1 MFTNRKGLFPIV
13 CQHFEFGFM
22 NEIIYLCE
30 KFLTRVIRMRFL
42 MKISF
47 AAMFFFFCPEIMAR
61 SDKEIKCLYHTLD
74 SLIYCQDI
82 LISEKKAKI
91 EAIHDG
97 VKGMK
102 LTSEQELALNNRLY
116 DEYMA
121 FNFDSAHQYIK
132 KNIEILKSL
141 DDANLKA
148 SSFIRMAHI
157 LAVSGLF
164 EKADA
169 MLGEISLPQLNTEKK
184 VEYYNQKA
192 ELFLYRSEMAQHS
205 PYFKECID
213 STQYY
218 RQLILQI
225 APKES
230 FEYITNFASYTCE
243 RGDEDQAIRIFE
255 NYLPSIQQGD
265 RRYSII
271 TSTLAY
277 FYSRKQLSELQ
288 EKYLL
293 LCAISDLRGTI
304 LENNSFRELSS
315 ILMERGDYTKAYS
328 YLSQASD
335 DAQLYGSRLRSVQV
349 AHLSPLI
356 TKAYDAERAQAQH
369 RTNIFL
375 IIISLIALLLV
386 GSVIYTLSL
395 MRKRRLA
402 NEKISKMNV
411 ELSQHND
418 EIRMMNVQMKEANR
432 IKDEYI
438 GRFLELCSNL
448 IYRSEER
455 LKKMNRLARE
465 RKLEEL
471 YAELKSNTS
480 INGGIR
486 MFHQNF
492 DTAFL
497 NIYPDFVSE
506 VNRLMT
512 DGNGFDVGEDANKLT
527 TELRVLALIRL
538 GIQDNQK
545 IADILRSSI
554 TTVYTYRSK
563 LKSKARNKDSFEDDI
578 RRIATY

>member
-1 MFTNRKGLFPIV
+1 
-13 CQHFEFGFM
+13 
-22 NEIIYLCE
+22 
-30 KFLTRVIRMRFL
+30 MRL
-42 MKISF
+42 STKISI
-47 AAMFFFFCPEIMAR
+47 AALFVFSSLEVMAGTNNQ
-61 SDKEIKCLYHTLD
+61 EIKALYHTLD
-74 SLIYCQDI
+74 SLIDCQDS
-82 LISEKKAKI
+82 LISKKKAHIK
-91 EAIHDG
+91 AIHDG
-97 VKGMK
+97 VKGIQ
-102 LTSEQELALNNRLY
+102 LTSEQVLALNNRLY

-121 FNFDSAHQYIK
+121 FNFDSAHYYIK
-132 KNIEILKSL
+132 KNIEILQSF

-148 SSFIRMAHI
+148 SSLIRMAHI
-157 LAVSGLF
+157 LAVSGMF
-164 EKADA
+164 EKAGA
-169 MLGEISLPQLNTEKK
+169 MLDEIPLSRLDTEKK
-184 VEYYNQKA
+184 VEFYNQKA
-192 ELFLYRSEMAQHS
+192 ELFLYRSEMAQYS
-205 PYFKECID
+205 PYFKEYID

-230 FEYITNFASYTCE
+230 FEYITNLASYTCE
-243 RGDEDQAIRIFE
+243 RGNEDQAIRIFE

-277 FYSRKQLSELQ
+277 FYSRKQQAELQ

-293 LCAISDLRGTI
+293 LSAISDLRGTI

-315 ILMERGDYTKAYS
+315 ILMERGDFSKAYL

-335 DAQLYGSRLRSVQV
+335 DAQLYGSRLRSVQA

-369 RTNIFL
+369 RTNILL
-375 IIISLIALLLV
+375 IIISFIALLLV
-386 GSVIYTLSL
+386 GSIVYTLSL

-402 NEKISKMNV
+402 NEKISRMNA

-418 EIRMMNVQMKEANR
+418 EIKMMNNQMKEANR

-448 IYRSEER
+448 IHRGEER
-455 LKKMNRLARE
+455 VKKLNRLARE

-471 YAELKSNTS
+471 YAELKSNSS

-497 NIYPDFVSE
+497 NIYPNFVSE
-506 VNRLMT
+506 VNQLMT
-512 DGNGFDVGEDANKLT
+512 EGNSFDVDDDANKLT

-554 TTVYTYRSK
+554 TTIYTYRSK
-563 LKSKARNKDSFEDDI
+563 LKSRARNKETFEDDI

>member
-1 MFTNRKGLFPIV
+1 MRKAIFVEKYLYQEVPMHIFIKFT
-13 CQHFEFGFM
+13 M
-22 NEIIYLCE
+22 
-30 KFLTRVIRMRFL
+30 
-42 MKISF
+42 
-47 AAMFFFFCPEIMAR
+47 AAIFFFFSTEIMAGTNE
-61 SDKEIKCLYHTLD
+61 KENKALYHTLD
-74 SLIYCQDI
+74 SLIDCQGS
-82 LISEKKAKI
+82 LIADKKAHIKT
-91 EAIHDG
+91 IHDG
-97 VKGMK
+97 VRGMN
-102 LTSEQELALNNRLY
+102 LTSEQVLELNNRLY

-121 FNFDSAHQYIK
+121 FNFDSAHHYIK
-132 KNIEILKSL
+132 KNIEILQAL

-169 MLGEISLPQLNTEKK
+169 MLGEIPLSQLNTEKK

-192 ELFLYRSEMAQHS
+192 ELFLYRSEMAQNS

-225 APKES
+225 APKKS
-230 FEYITNFASYTCE
+230 FEYITNLASYTCE
-243 RGDEDQAIRIFE
+243 QGNEDQAIRIFE

-277 FYSRKQLSELQ
+277 FYARKQQPDLQ

-293 LCAISDLRGTI
+293 LSAISDLRGTI
-304 LENNSFRELSS
+304 LENNSFRELSAV
-315 ILMERGDYTKAYS
+315 LMERGDYSKAYS

-335 DAQLYGSRLRSVQV
+335 DAQLYGSRLRSVQT
-349 AHLSPLI
+349 ARLSPLI

-369 RTNIFL
+369 RTNILL
-375 IIISLIALLLV
+375 IIISLIALLLI

-402 NEKISKMNV
+402 NEKISRMNE
-411 ELSQHND
+411 ELSRHND

-448 IYRSEER
+448 IYRGEER

-471 YAELKSNTS
+471 YAELKSNAS

-497 NIYPDFVSE
+497 NIYPNFVSE

-512 DGNGFDVGEDANKLT
+512 EGNGFYVGENANKLT

-554 TTVYTYRSK
+554 TTIYTYRSK
-563 LKSKARNKDSFEDDI
+563 LKSRAHNKDSFEDDI

>member
-1 MFTNRKGLFPIV
+1 M
-13 CQHFEFGFM
+13 H
-22 NEIIYLCE
+22 YLTKVVPMC
-30 KFLTRVIRMRFL
+30 FLT
-42 MKISF
+42 KISI
-47 AAMFFFFCPEIMAR
+47 ATVFFFSCLNIIAGTNEKDGKA
-61 SDKEIKCLYHTLD
+61 LYHTLD
-74 SLIYCQDI
+74 SLIDCQDS
-82 LISEKKAKI
+82 LISEKKAHIK
-91 EAIHDG
+91 AIHDG
-97 VKGMK
+97 MRGMK

-121 FNFDSAHQYIK
+121 FNFDSAYHYIK
-132 KNIEILKSL
+132 KNIEILQSL

-148 SSFIRMAHI
+148 SSLIRMAHI

-169 MLGEISLPQLNTEKK
+169 MLSKIQPAQLKTETK

-192 ELFLYRSEMAQHS
+192 ELFLYRSEMAQYS
-205 PYFKECID
+205 PYFKEYID

-230 FEYITNFASYTCE
+230 FEYITNLASYTSE
-243 RGDEDQAIRIFE
+243 RGNEDQAIRIFE
-255 NYLPSIQQGD
+255 DYLPSIQLGD

-277 FYSRKQLSELQ
+277 FYSRKQLSDQQ

-293 LCAISDLRGTI
+293 LSAISDLRGTI
-304 LENNSFRELSS
+304 LENNSFRELSA
-315 ILMERGDYTKAYS
+315 ILMERGDYSKAYF

-335 DAQLYGSRLRSVQV
+335 DAQLYGSRLRSVQ
-349 AHLSPLI
+349 AARLSPLI
-356 TKAYDAERAQAQH
+356 TKAYDEERAKAQH
-369 RTNIFL
+369 RTNIL
-375 IIISLIALLLV
+375 LLSISLIALLLI
-386 GSVIYTLSL
+386 GSVIYTLFL

-402 NEKISKMNV
+402 NEKISRMNA
-411 ELSQHND
+411 ELSRHND
-418 EIRMMNVQMKEANR
+418 EIKMMNGQMKEANR

-448 IYRSEER
+448 IHRGEER
-455 LKKMNRLARE
+455 LKIFNRLARE

-471 YAELKSNTS
+471 YAELKSNTP

-497 NIYPDFVSE
+497 NIYPNFVSE
-506 VNRLMT
+506 VNNLMT
-512 DGNGFDVGEDANKLT
+512 EGNGFDVGEDTNKLT

-554 TTVYTYRSK
+554 TTIYTYRSK
-563 LKSKARNKDSFEDDI
+563 LKSRARNKETFEDDI

>member
-1 MFTNRKGLFPIV
+1 
-13 CQHFEFGFM
+13 
-22 NEIIYLCE
+22 
-30 KFLTRVIRMRFL
+30 MRL
-42 MKISF
+42 STKISI
-47 AAMFFFFCPEIMAR
+47 AALFVFSSFEVMAGTNNQ
-61 SDKEIKCLYHTLD
+61 KIKALYHTLD
-74 SLIYCQDI
+74 SLIDCQDS
-82 LISEKKAKI
+82 LISKKKAHIK
-91 EAIHDG
+91 AIHDG
-97 VKGMK
+97 VKGIQ
-102 LTSEQELALNNRLY
+102 LTSEQVLALNNRLY

-121 FNFDSAHQYIK
+121 FNFDSAHYYIK
-132 KNIEILKSL
+132 KNIEILQSF

-148 SSFIRMAHI
+148 SSLIRMAHI
-157 LAVSGLF
+157 LAVSGMF
-164 EKADA
+164 EKAGA
-169 MLGEISLPQLNTEKK
+169 MLDEIPLSRLDTEKK
-184 VEYYNQKA
+184 VEFYNQKS
-192 ELFLYRSEMAQHS
+192 ELFLYRSEMAQYS
-205 PYFKECID
+205 PYFKEYID

-230 FEYITNFASYTCE
+230 FEYITNLASYTCE
-243 RGDEDQAIRIFE
+243 RGNEDQAIRIFE

-277 FYSRKQLSELQ
+277 FYSRKQQAELQ

-293 LCAISDLRGTI
+293 LSAISDLRGTI

-315 ILMERGDYTKAYS
+315 ILMERGDFSKAYL

-335 DAQLYGSRLRSVQV
+335 DAQLYGSRLRSVQA

-369 RTNIFL
+369 RTNILL
-375 IIISLIALLLV
+375 IIISFIALLLV
-386 GSVIYTLSL
+386 GSIVYTLSL

-402 NEKISKMNV
+402 NEKISRMNA

-418 EIRMMNVQMKEANR
+418 EIKMMNNQMKEANR

-448 IYRSEER
+448 IHRGEER
-455 LKKMNRLARE
+455 VKRLNRLARE

-471 YAELKSNTS
+471 YAELKSNSS

-497 NIYPDFVSE
+497 NIYPNFVSE
-506 VNRLMT
+506 VNLLMSE
-512 DGNGFDVGEDANKLT
+512 GNSFDVDDDANKLT

-554 TTVYTYRSK
+554 TTIYTYRSK
-563 LKSKARNKDSFEDDI
+563 LKSRARNKETFEDDI